1 MLALSA
7 CGGGGSG
14 EAESIPEPVTF
25 TVELSTSPEEG
36 GSVSGGGVYELYDE
50 VVINATAAP
59 GYTFLEWTQYGA
71 PSWYPQQKTFR
82 AIRFDRSI
90 VAQFTRLTD
99 LNAIRLPPQGKT
111 VTYAASSDGRTIYA
125 ATQEI
130 SRDDGTSGIWVS
142 NDEGA
147 KWEKVSDEYAG
158 VRTSP
163 NSPSLALANIDGE
176 RYIISKDYG
185 RTWTKDVIVVLD
197 DYGNLK
203 LDALGRPVRPAL
215 RGASSNSISDGIFI
229 ASPRRSSLTQGGVY
243 RSLDGGASWVLA
255 ELRNQSGELTG
266 ASDVAVSTYDPDIV
280 YASSNQTHRVWKSVD
295 NGSTYFLAS
304 NGLPDGIDQRNGRV
318 LIDPN
323 SSDRII
329 YKDFYSLNGGSNW
342 TRQDSLAEH
351 PLVWFGDVLLRLK
364 SNLRGVRIDATR
376 DFGESW
382 ATISKLDDLES
393 AARVF
398 STPDNLFI
406 QDIVATASRRSKLFS
421 IEGSL
426 IEDNL

>member
-1 MLALSA
+1 MWW
-7 CGGGGSG
+7 GGSG
-14 EAESIPEPVTF
+14 EPETIPEQVTF

-59 GYTFLEWTQYGA
+59 GYAFLEWTQYGA

-111 VTYAASSDGRTIYA
+111 TAFGASLNGLVIYA
-125 ATQEI
+125 TTHEL
-130 SRDDGTSGIWVS
+130 SSGDGTGGIWVS

-147 KWEKVSDEYAG
+147 TWDKVNSKHVETIN
-158 VRTSP
+158 TSP
-163 NSPSLALANIDGE
+163 SSYSLLLANIRESQRSTDNKLQ
-176 RYIISKDYG
+176 ISKDYG
-185 RTWTKDVIVVLD
+185 KTWTEADIVVRD
-197 DYGNLK
+197 DSGAPK
-203 LDALGRPVRPAL
+203 LDSSYRPIRPAL
-215 RGASSNSISDGIFI
+215 GNSAANSIDDGIFI
-229 ASPRRSSLTQGGVY
+229 ASRGGDDPGGIY

-406 QDIVATASRRSKLFS
+406 QDTVATASRRSKLFS